1 MSTADPASPSTSPPA
16 GGDGATRWERWRGV
30 LLALAIA
37 RYVIPIAALALIPA
51 LFPDRLELLT
61 LLRPGKE
68 TLLAVGGIHRTSGG
82 DHPDLWLAFLAFLPL
97 GLVSVWGFFA
107 LGRAWQHELEAGEG
121 PDWLTRTVPPATFAR
136 LQELLERRGPM
147 FAFVGR
153 VAALP
158 PTIMAAAA
166 GTSTVHTR
174 RYVVADFLGAVASYG
189 LMVSLGWWL
198 GEAYERGGRWFL
210 VAAVVVVFAISTWV
224 SAWLQREP
232 EDDPEE

>member
-1 MSTADPASPSTSPPA
+1 MASADSASPP
-16 GGDGATRWERWRGV
+16 TRADDVGVRRWRGV
-30 LLALAIA
+30 LLWAAVA
-37 RYVIPIAALALIPA
+37 RYVIPIGALALIPA

-82 DHPDLWLAFLAFLPL
+82 EQPDLWLAFLAFLPF

-107 LGRAWQHELEAGEG
+107 LGRAWQHELETGTG
-121 PDWLTRTVPPATFAR
+121 PDWLSRTVPPETFAR
-136 LQELLERRGPM
+136 LQDLLERRGPA
-147 FAFVGR
+147 FAFIGR

-166 GTSTVHTR
+166 GTSTVDTR
-174 RYVVADFLGAVASYG
+174 RYLIADFLGAIASYA

-198 GEAYERGGRWFL
+198 GEAYERGGPWL
-210 VAAVVVVFAISTWV
+210 VVPAFIVMFGIITWV

-232 EDDPEE
+232 DEDAAA